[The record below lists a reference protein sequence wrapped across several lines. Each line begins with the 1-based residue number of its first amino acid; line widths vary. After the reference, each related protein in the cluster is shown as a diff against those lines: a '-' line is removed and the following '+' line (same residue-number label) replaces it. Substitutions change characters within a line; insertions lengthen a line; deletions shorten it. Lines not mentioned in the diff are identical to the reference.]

1 MKKQTGPKV
10 RLSYIEKEERLLALD
25 KITKEDLK
33 ILSPKELSR
42 FQVKCNLLL
51 NSSTDVDKDIFFKK
65 FDLFISKEQKNMI
78 WEQNHHNITQEI
90 HRFLEQY
97 KMLPSKNH
105 LMNATH
111 LSRSTIETH
120 LTEFATNSFHKNYLN
135 QMEFMAHKVLSKL
148 LTSALQGDVKA
159 SRLFLEA
166 IGHFK
171 RDHPNTTYIKNQN
184 NFLQINNTILTEES
198 LNKLPRQKLIQI
210 EELIKAND

>member
-1 MKKQTGPKV
+1 MKNRTGPKV
-10 RLSYIEKEERLLALD
+10 RLSYNEKEKKLLALD
-25 KITKEDLK
+25 IISKEDLK

-42 FQVKCNLLL
+42 FQAKSNQLI
-51 NSSTDVDKDIFFKK
+51 NSESDCYNEELFKK
-65 FDLFISKEQKNMI
+65 FVAFIPECQKHVV
-78 WEQNHHNITQEI
+78 WEQNHFTITHEI

-97 KMLPSKNH
+97 KVLPTINH
-105 LMNATH
+105 LIYVTK
-111 LSRSTIETH
+111 LSRSTIENH
-120 LTEFATNSFHKNYLN
+120 LTEFTTNSHHKNYLN
-135 QMEFMAHKVLSKL
+135 QMEFMVHKVLSKL

-171 RDHPNTTYIKNQN
+171 RDHLNTTYIKNQN

-198 LNKLPRQKLIQI
+198 LKKLPRQKLRQI

>member
-10 RLSYIEKEERLLALD
+10 RLSYIEKEKKLLAFD

-33 ILSPKELSR
+33 ILSSKELSR
-42 FQVKCNLLL
+42 FQEKCNLLI
-51 NSSTDVDKDIFFKK
+51 NSSTEVDKEIFFKK
-65 FDLFISKEQKNMI
+65 FDLFISKDQKNMI
-78 WEQNHHNITQEI
+78 WEQNHHYITQEI

-135 QMEFMAHKVLSKL
+135 Q
-148 LTSALQGDVKA
+148 T
-159 SRLFLEA
+159 
-166 IGHFK
+166 
-171 RDHPNTTYIKNQN
+171 
-184 NFLQINNTILTEES
+184 QIITTILFDIQKQFLS
-198 LNKLPRQKLIQI
+198 FLSILSFKSFLHLLNKR
-210 EELIKAND
+210 